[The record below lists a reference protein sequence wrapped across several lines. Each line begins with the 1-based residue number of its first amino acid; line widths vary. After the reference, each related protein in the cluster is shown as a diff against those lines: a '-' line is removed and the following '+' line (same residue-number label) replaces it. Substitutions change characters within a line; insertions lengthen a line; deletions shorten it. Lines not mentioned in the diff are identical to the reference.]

1 MSFKIAQGLF
11 EYDFTDHY
19 AILGVALD
27 ASGNDIRKRYM
38 QIARRLHP
46 DSCKAETQEGKKL
59 ASDLFSKLV
68 NPAYTKLSA
77 DNQRMEYGVV
87 LRKMGERLA
96 QEKDKIHLTF
106 APAQQ
111 LLEAQD
117 LDASYAKSLQELA
130 KTQYE
135 SFENTLHVIGEIS
148 QLNLVYLLRKQLAG
162 GTTPKRQ
169 PAPAAAPAVPAAAPA
184 VPATPKP
191 AAASSKV
198 DSYYRRAQDAMA
210 AGNLTL
216 AVIELKEALK
226 VEPKNSSCHGLLGMV
241 YLKQNQVTLA
251 KVHINQALKLNPQ
264 ESVALEAQKTLEAPA
279 KPAASNN
286 TKAKPGKDDKKS
298 GGGFFGGLFGGKK

>member
-46 DSCKAETQEGKKL
+46 DSCKAETPEGKKL

-77 DNQRMEYGVV
+77 DNQRTEYGVV
-87 LRKMGERLA
+87 LRKMGERLG

-117 LDASYAKSLQELA
+117 WEASYQKSLQELA

-135 SFENTLHVIGEIS
+135 SFDSTLHITGEIS
-148 QLNLVYLLRKQLAG
+148 QLNLVYLLRKQLSG
-162 GTTPKRQ
+162 GMAPKRQ
-169 PAPAAAPAVPAAAPA
+169 PAAAPAAATAA
-184 VPATPKP
+184 PATPKP
-191 AAASSKV
+191 AVSSKV

-210 AGNLTL
+210 AGNLTQ

-251 KVHINQALKLNPQ
+251 KVHINQALKLNP
-264 ESVALEAQKTLEAPA
+264 EDAVALEAQKTLEAPA